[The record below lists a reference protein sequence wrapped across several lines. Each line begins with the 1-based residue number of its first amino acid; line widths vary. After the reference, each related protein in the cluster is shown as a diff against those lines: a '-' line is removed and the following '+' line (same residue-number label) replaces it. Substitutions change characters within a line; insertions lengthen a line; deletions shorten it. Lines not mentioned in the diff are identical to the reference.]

1 MNWNKVILWVFVVL
15 FSAVAGW
22 AALFLLEMNRE
33 LTVLRAQS
41 GANERRLAEARDRLA
56 AQEKY
61 LERLRRD
68 PELVE
73 RVIRRKLGYVR
84 GQEFVFRFDEPT
96 PPQ

>member
-1 MNWNKVILWVFVVL
+1 MKKSTDICSTFETRTSLKVQKITTIPMKD
-15 FSAVAGW
+15 FSFISNAHPAFIES
-22 AALFLLEMNRE
+22 LYE
-33 LTVLRAQS
+33 QY
-41 GANERRLAEARDRLA
+41 
-56 AQEKY
+56 Q
-61 LERLRRD
+61 RD